1 MLLSLAACGGKVSDG
16 KSGGEPDPNAGKY
29 QGISAK
35 ALGMTM
41 DMSEVY
47 PGETWVEL
55 KSGGK
60 GTVML
65 DGDEFPMKWTLD
77 GEAIT
82 ITIDGVDSVGSLA
95 DGVLTVDLME
105 MGVEMTFLK
114 EGAEMPAPEVTYQDA
129 GYWEIVRMES
139 EDPESA
145 ISEEDMASVKS
156 VGVQMYME
164 LNADG
169 TGALFMEDEMPLTWA
184 DGAISFTEENMTVS
198 YTLENGEMKLDM
210 IETVLV
216 LRKGEK
222 PEPVASEMEQAGFTY
237 FMEEG
242 EPYAFI
248 NWCADNEELETFGE
262 ATAVSYEIFES
273 ADGYAPLEGYEW
285 RTATIEIRFSDDN
298 AWEYG
303 IDGIFMSFEDYYNT
317 KLLDDTAEVVEETD
331 TYYQYRYTVIHN
343 GQEMDAYYFDQAGT
357 WSDWYEDEY
366 GNHECKFTI
375 VEEFLVPVGYDGCVV
390 SLANGRLEW
399 PDGSH
404 ITDLDPDEFLLFRLN

>member
-1 MLLSLAACGGKVSDG
+1 MKKIVALMLTIVLLLSLSACT
-16 KSGGEPDPNAGKY
+16 GGEPDPNEGKY
-29 QGISAK
+29 QAVSAK
-35 ALGMTM
+35 AMGVTM
-41 DMSEVY
+41 DVAEVY

-65 DGDEFPMKWTLD
+65 DGDDFPMKWTLD

-145 ISEEDMASVKS
+145 ISKEDMAFVKS

-184 DGAISFTEENMTVS
+184 DGAISFTIWQAATPMWTVGISSMPRSTLLRWSIRSGLPFLSTKSLVSSSIFFSTSAMVCMSKSASMMCEEWH
-198 YTLENGEMKLDM
+198 L
-210 IETVLV
+210 
-216 LRKGEK
+216 
-222 PEPVASEMEQAGFTY
+222 GFL
-237 FMEEG
+237 
-242 EPYAFI
+242 AFPL
-248 NWCADNEELETFGE
+248 WYSLQK
-262 ATAVSYEIFES
+262 AT
-273 ADGYAPLEGYEW
+273 
-285 RTATIEIRFSDDN
+285 
-298 AWEYG
+298 
-303 IDGIFMSFEDYYNT
+303 
-317 KLLDDTAEVVEETD
+317 
-331 TYYQYRYTVIHN
+331 
-343 GQEMDAYYFDQAGT
+343 
-357 WSDWYEDEY
+357 
-366 GNHECKFTI
+366 C
-375 VEEFLVPVGYDGCVV
+375 
-390 SLANGRLEW
+390 RL
-399 PDGSH
+399 P
-404 ITDLDPDEFLLFRLN
+404 PFR

>member
-1 MLLSLAACGGKVSDG
+1 MKKIVALILTIVLLLSLSACT
-16 KSGGEPDPNAGKY
+16 GGEPDPNEGKY
-29 QGISAK
+29 QAVSAK
-35 ALGMTM
+35 AMGVTM
-41 DMSEVY
+41 DVAEVY

-65 DGDEFPMKWTLD
+65 DGDDFPMKWTLD

-145 ISEEDMASVKS
+145 ISKEDMAFVKS

-184 DGAISFTEENMTVS
+184 DGAISFTIWQAATPMWTVGIS
-198 YTLENGEMKLDM
+198 SMPRSALLRWSIRSGLPFLSKKS
-210 IETVLV
+210 LV
-216 LRKGEK
+216 
-222 PEPVASEMEQAGFTY
+222 
-237 FMEEG
+237 
-242 EPYAFI
+242 
-248 NWCADNEELETFGE
+248 
-262 ATAVSYEIFES
+262 
-273 ADGYAPLEGYEW
+273 
-285 RTATIEIRFSDDN
+285 
-298 AWEYG
+298 
-303 IDGIFMSFEDYYNT
+303 
-317 KLLDDTAEVVEETD
+317 
-331 TYYQYRYTVIHN
+331 
-343 GQEMDAYYFDQAGT
+343 
-357 WSDWYEDEY
+357 
-366 GNHECKFTI
+366 
-375 VEEFLVPVGYDGCVV
+375 
-390 SLANGRLEW
+390 
-399 PDGSH
+399 
-404 ITDLDPDEFLLFRLN
+404 

>member
-1 MLLSLAACGGKVSDG
+1 MLLSLAACG
-16 KSGGEPDPNAGKY
+16 GGEPDPNAGKY

-65 DGDEFPMKWTLD
+65 DGDDFPMKWTLD

-114 EGAEMPAPEVTYQDA
+114 EGAEMPAPEVTYNDA

-145 ISEEDMASVKS
+145 ISEEDMAFVKS

-184 DGAISFTEENMTVS
+184 DGAITFTGENRDS
-198 YTLENGEMKLDM
+198 RLAN
-210 IETVLV
+210 
-216 LRKGEK
+216 
-222 PEPVASEMEQAGFTY
+222 
-237 FMEEG
+237 
-242 EPYAFI
+242 
-248 NWCADNEELETFGE
+248 
-262 ATAVSYEIFES
+262 TAVSNRYR
-273 ADGYAPLEGYEW
+273 D
-285 RTATIEIRFSDDN
+285 R
-298 AWEYG
+298 
-303 IDGIFMSFEDYYNT
+303 MSQMIWV
-317 KLLDDTAEVVEETD
+317 A
-331 TYYQYRYTVIHN
+331 
-343 GQEMDAYYFDQAGT
+343 
-357 WSDWYEDEY
+357 S
-366 GNHECKFTI
+366 
-375 VEEFLVPVGYDGCVV
+375 
-390 SLANGRLEW
+390 
-399 PDGSH
+399 
-404 ITDLDPDEFLLFRLN
+404 